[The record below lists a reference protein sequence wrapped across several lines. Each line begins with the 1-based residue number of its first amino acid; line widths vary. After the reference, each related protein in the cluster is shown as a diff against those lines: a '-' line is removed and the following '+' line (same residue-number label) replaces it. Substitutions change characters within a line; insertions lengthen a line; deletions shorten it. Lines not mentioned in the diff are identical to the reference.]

1 MPSNSP
7 PSERRNTADLA
18 LQKDYIGIDTSG
30 LRRALTLL
38 DSRDML
44 PETVASVLR
53 QELLGLEK
61 RADFLLAYA
70 QRVSVEHR
78 QLRESK
84 EQALVEQEDAVRQ
97 LQDEND
103 KFVEQLIAEHE
114 SEVQAQRRERDAAI
128 DRVRELSR
136 GLSRVG
142 SMSSPSIRRVSAAN
156 LPAAHSASSDTAL
169 LRARIDELLFERER
183 SLRLLRQLAE
193 QRDLAETR
201 LHAVLNGATAENH
214 RSGQPWL
221 PHSQRAPTDRVRGP
235 VAAVESG
242 VTANCAL
249 AASAE
254 APNADPW
261 IDPRTESDQKLE
273 PPFVEPLG
281 SVATVSALGAYSAVI
296 RTAAQSTPINAVPE
310 EASFDE
316 WDLTLPTSPTPSL
329 GPALPA
335 LGPDK
340 TSPAAGR
347 SQPVIRR
354 TSNMQLER
362 AGTYSMASEELP
374 AEEVILL
381 RKPIKLQQER

>member
-1 MPSNSP
+1 MPSISP
-7 PSERRNTADLA
+7 PSERRNTADLP

-38 DSRDML
+38 DSGDML
-44 PETVASVLR
+44 PQTVASVLR

-61 RADFLLAYA
+61 RADTLLAYA

-114 SEVQAQRRERDAAI
+114 SEVQALRRERDAAI

-142 SMSSPSIRRVSAAN
+142 SMSSPSIRRVSSAS
-156 LPAAHSASSDTAL
+156 LPAAHSASSDTTL

-201 LHAVLNGATAENH
+201 LHAVLHGAAAENH
-214 RSGQPWL
+214 STGQPRL
-221 PHSQRAPTDRVRGP
+221 PHSQRTPTDRVRGA
-235 VAAVESG
+235 VTAVEAG
-242 VTANCAL
+242 VTANSAL
-249 AASAE
+249 VSAE
-254 APNADPW
+254 ARNADPW
-261 IDPRTESDQKLE
+261 IDPRTASDQKLE
-273 PPFVEPLG
+273 HPFVEPLG
-281 SVATVSALGAYSAVI
+281 SVATVSALGVNSAVI
-296 RTAAQSTPINAVPE
+296 RTAAQSTPINAGPE

-316 WDLTLPTSPTPSL
+316 WDLTLPTAPTPSL

-347 SQPVIRR
+347 SQPATRR
-354 TSNMQLER
+354 TSNVQLER